1 MARAALYRARPGQHG
16 TVQGEGRAALYRARA
31 VQALHKGE
39 GSTVLYRAR
48 AALYKGE
55 AQGSTVHGEGSA
67 LGQGSTALY
76 RAMAV
81 PWGRAALHC
90 AGQGTVQGEA
100 RAAALHCA
108 E

>member
-1 MARAALYRARPGQHG
+1 M
-16 TVQGEGRAALYRARA
+16 
-31 VQALHKGE
+31 QALHKGE

-81 PWGRAALHC
+81 P
-90 AGQGTVQGEA
+90 
-100 RAAALHCA
+100 
-108 E
+108 